1 MKTWGL
7 GYEKAKEKAKQIYSK
22 IGSIPC
28 PIFSNE
34 KIAFTSRGFNH
45 LIRKGR
51 IPRPKNE
58 QKKRF
63 ALLEHAEKIV
73 KNPNLRASIEF
84 EEKEIT
90 EKVDKFGSKVLVKK
104 MARFWT
110 IVEEIDGC
118 RIKLVIWEVEN
129 RQKEFLSIMGD
140 NGIKIDNQK
149 KLASNKKAL

>member
-7 GYEKAKEKAKQIYSK
+7 GYEKSKEKAKQIYNK

-34 KIAFTSRGFNH
+34 KVAFTSRGFNH

-51 IPRPKNE
+51 IPRTKSE

-63 ALLEHAEKIV
+63 ALLSYAERIV
-73 KNPNLRASIEF
+73 KTPTQRATILF

-90 EKVDKFGSKVLVKK
+90 EKVDKYGSKITVKK
-104 MARFWT
+104 IARFWAIT
-110 IVEEIDGC
+110 EEIDEC
-118 RIKLVIWEVEN
+118 KIKLVIWEVEN

-140 NGIKIDNQK
+140 NGIEIDNK
-149 KLASNKKAL
+149 K